1 MLYRVAY
8 YTSRFLFCFVCLP
21 NLVVGVRV
29 PTLARTFLPSGTL
42 RRSFRGVCKVAASTS
57 LALVFLRHP
66 AFVEGVSCTIR
77 GRLARV
83 VLDPP
88 LLVRIAGVFSEVFL
102 VNLFGHPLLV
112 RCL

>member
-1 MLYRVAY
+1 M
-8 YTSRFLFCFVCLP
+8 
-21 NLVVGVRV
+21 
-29 PTLARTFLPSGTL
+29 
-42 RRSFRGVCKVAASTS
+42 CKVAASTS

-83 VLDPP
+83 VLDTP